1 MALFLLLLLASPL
14 ALGLDNGLGRTPQMG
29 WNSWNYFACNINE
42 TIIRSAA
49 DALVST
55 GLNHLGYEY
64 VNIDDCWAVHDS
76 RGPDGR
82 LVPDPIKF
90 PNGIDGLANYV
101 HGLGLK
107 LGIYTDAGTHTCGG
121 QPGSLGFEGLDAQT
135 FASWGVDYLKY
146 DTCHDEG
153 VPANIRYDRMR
164 DALNATGRPIFYSI
178 CNWGMEGTTTWGP
191 ELGNSWRTSIDIKDF
206 WLSMKMNFF
215 IAAQHPEIAGPGGWN
230 DPDMLEVGNGRMTQT
245 EYQSHFTLWSF
256 LKAPLII
263 GCDLATASAETLSIL
278 GNQGLIAINQDPLGI
293 QGTCKLNC
301 DVTNSLM
308 GLKPQ
313 VWSVPLANGDTG
325 VAVVNWD
332 FFLKSAGHVLS
343 LESIGVFGDWLM
355 ATNLWTGETS
365 PTSVNMT
372 LPEIPGH
379 GVVAFRISALQ
390 ATA

>member
-1 MALFLLLLLASPL
+1 
-14 ALGLDNGLGRTPQMG
+14 
-29 WNSWNYFACNINE
+29 
-42 TIIRSAA
+42 
-49 DALVST
+49 
-55 GLNHLGYEY
+55 
-64 VNIDDCWAVHDS
+64 
-76 RGPDGR
+76 
-82 LVPDPIKF
+82 
-90 PNGIDGLANYV
+90 
-101 HGLGLK
+101 
-107 LGIYTDAGTHTCGG
+107 
-121 QPGSLGFEGLDAQT
+121 
-135 FASWGVDYLKY
+135 
-146 DTCHDEG
+146 
-153 VPANIRYDRMR
+153 
-164 DALNATGRPIFYSI
+164 
-178 CNWGMEGTTTWGP
+178 
-191 ELGNSWRTSIDIKDF
+191 
-206 WLSMKMNFF
+206 
-215 IAAQHPEIAGPGGWN
+215 
-230 DPDMLEVGNGRMTQT
+230 MLEVGNGRMTQT

-313 VWSVPLANGDTG
+313 VWSVSLANGDTG

-332 FFLKSAGHVLS
+332 FFLKPAGHVLS